1 MPSKRREA
9 AAAESSEEEEDQQPD
24 EQGFGV
30 EDVEPDSDDYD
41 SGSEGASSSSA
52 DESEE
57 EFSSDGEDD
66 GEDDKASNASS
77 GGAHG
82 HESDYSSSEDERMVN
97 TVGDV
102 PMEWYE
108 HEEHIGY
115 DREGKKILRKTSKQD
130 RIDSWLSGNDDK
142 SGWRTVY
149 DEVNDEKVK
158 LTPSE
163 VEILTRV
170 ADGKF
175 PHSDFDQY
183 APMMRMKQHVAG
195 GIHPL
200 YNATE
205 PKARFVPSKWEAK
218 AVIKIVRAMRRGDI
232 KPPETEAEREA
243 KERQGFLLWGD
254 DDRAEDPEDMS
265 KAARARK
272 LMQVSAPKVAPP
284 GHAESYNPPAE
295 YLPSEEEVMAWKDLA
310 PEDRPYNF
318 EPTGFGSMRQV
329 PAYGR
334 FVNERFER
342 CLDLYLCPRT
352 KRTRLNIDP
361 ESLVPKLPK
370 PSELRPFPTEI
381 SVVFK
386 GHDARIRSISVDPS
400 GQWLASASDDKTVR
414 LWEVETGRQMGQW
427 TVEDAV
433 ECVAFNP
440 NPEFLLLAF
449 AVGTR
454 VGLLIPGKGVGN
466 EQVRKRTL
474 AVVQPFAEVAKVADG
489 EKGPAA
495 TWESAAKSE
504 WSKEE
509 ERGVVCSVRHSKRV
523 SHIAWHRKGDYF
535 ATCMSKAVANAV
547 LIHRLVRQ
555 LAHRST
561 LSLAIDFCKRSCCRS
576 RVRLHVTLKLFAC
589 LCVWLC
595 PYGYATAGS
604 KADDEPVQADKGHAE
619 PRRVPS

>member
-1 MPSKRREA
+1 MASKRRDADE
-9 AAAESSEEEEDQQPD
+9 AESSEEEEQQ
-24 EQGFGV
+24 EAAAFGV
-30 EDVEPDSDDYD
+30 VDVEPDSDDYD
-41 SGSEGASSSSA
+41 SGSEGESSSSA

-57 EFSSDGEDD
+57 EYSSE
-66 GEDDKASNASS
+66 EQEESEEES
-77 GGAHG
+77 GGDGKKGAAAG
-82 HESDYSSSEDERMVN
+82 GSGGSGGGGDESGYSSSEDERMVN
-97 TVGDV
+97 TVGNV

-142 SGWRTVY
+142 AGWRTVY

-158 LTPSE
+158 LTPKE
-163 VEILTRV
+163 VDILTRV

-183 APMMRMKQHVAG
+183 APMLRMKQHVAG

-200 YNATE
+200 INPTE

-218 AVIKIVRAMRRGDI
+218 AVVKIVRAMRRGDI
-232 KPPETEAEREA
+232 KPPETEAEKEA
-243 KERQGFLLWGD
+243 KERQGYLLWGD
-254 DDRAEDPEDMS
+254 DDRAEDPENMS

-295 YLPSEEEVMAWKDLA
+295 YLPSEEELMAWKDMA
-310 PEDRPYNF
+310 PEDRPHNF
-318 EPTGFGSMRQV
+318 DPTKFGSMRQI

-414 LWEVETGRQMGQW
+414 LWEVETGRQVGSW
-427 TVEDAV
+427 LLEDVV

-440 NPEFLLLAF
+440 
-449 AVGTR
+449 
-454 VGLLIPGKGVGN
+454 
-466 EQVRKRTL
+466 
-474 AVVQPFAEVAKVADG
+474 
-489 EKGPAA
+489 
-495 TWESAAKSE
+495 
-504 WSKEE
+504 
-509 ERGVVCSVRHSKRV
+509 CSVRS
-523 SHIAWHRKGDYF
+523 Y
-535 ATCMSKAVANAV
+535 
-547 LIHRLVRQ
+547 
-555 LAHRST
+555 
-561 LSLAIDFCKRSCCRS
+561 
-576 RVRLHVTLKLFAC
+576 
-589 LCVWLC
+589 
-595 PYGYATAGS
+595 
-604 KADDEPVQADKGHAE
+604 
-619 PRRVPS
+619 VPSMHSC

>member
-1 MPSKRREA
+1 MASKRRGAVE
-9 AAAESSEEEEDQQPD
+9 AESSEEEEDL
-24 EQGFGV
+24 EQEEEAFGV
-30 EDVEPDSDDYD
+30 EDVEPDSDDYN
-41 SGSEGASSSSA
+41 SGSEGASSSA

-57 EFSSDGEDD
+57 EFSSDEEEDKDDEDSD
-66 GEDDKASNASS
+66 GE
-77 GGAHG
+77 GGARG
-82 HESDYSSSEDERMVN
+82 GGGNESDYSSSEDERMVN
-97 TVGDV
+97 TVGNV

-115 DREGKKILRKTSKQD
+115 DREGKKIMRKTTKQD

-142 SGWRTVY
+142 AGWRTVY

-158 LTPSE
+158 LTPKE
-163 VEILTRV
+163 VDILTRL

-183 APMMRMKQHVAG
+183 APMMRMKKHVAG

-200 YNATE
+200 INPTE

-218 AVIKIVRAMRRGDI
+218 AVVKIVRAMRRGDI
-232 KPPETEAEREA
+232 KPPETEAEKEA
-243 KERQGFLLWGD
+243 KERQGYLLWGD
-254 DDRAEDPEDMS
+254 DDRADDPENLS

-295 YLPSEEEVMAWKDLA
+295 YLPSEEELLAWKDMA
-310 PEDRPYNF
+310 PEDRPHNF
-318 EPTGFGSMRQV
+318 DPTQFGSMRQI

-400 GQWLASASDDKTVR
+400 GQWLASGSDDKTVR
-414 LWEVETGRQMGQW
+414 LWEAETGRQVASW
-427 TVEDAV
+427 LLEDVV

-440 NPEFLLLAF
+440 
-449 AVGTR
+449 
-454 VGLLIPGKGVGN
+454 
-466 EQVRKRTL
+466 
-474 AVVQPFAEVAKVADG
+474 
-489 EKGPAA
+489 
-495 TWESAAKSE
+495 
-504 WSKEE
+504 
-509 ERGVVCSVRHSKRV
+509 CSVRSLALMPCTRALLFLRGPALLCDGAMPALTGALRCVATGFPAARGRGGHAGWVADPRQGRRQRAGSGAHPCGGAALCRERKGARWREGTRGHLGVGSEKRV
-523 SHIAWHRKGDYF
+523 EQGGGTGD
-535 ATCMSKAVANAV
+535 CMQ
-547 LIHRLVRQ
+547 R
-555 LAHRST
+555 
-561 LSLAIDFCKRSCCRS
+561 
-576 RVRLHVTLKLFAC
+576 
-589 LCVWLC
+589 
-595 PYGYATAGS
+595 
-604 KADDEPVQADKGHAE
+604 
-619 PRRVPS
+619 

>member
-1 MPSKRREA
+1 
-9 AAAESSEEEEDQQPD
+9 
-24 EQGFGV
+24 
-30 EDVEPDSDDYD
+30 
-41 SGSEGASSSSA
+41 
-52 DESEE
+52 
-57 EFSSDGEDD
+57 
-66 GEDDKASNASS
+66 
-77 GGAHG
+77 
-82 HESDYSSSEDERMVN
+82 
-97 TVGDV
+97 
-102 PMEWYE
+102 
-108 HEEHIGY
+108 
-115 DREGKKILRKTSKQD
+115 
-130 RIDSWLSGNDDK
+130 
-142 SGWRTVY
+142 
-149 DEVNDEKVK
+149 
-158 LTPSE
+158 
-163 VEILTRV
+163 
-170 ADGKF
+170 
-175 PHSDFDQY
+175 
-183 APMMRMKQHVAG
+183 
-195 GIHPL
+195 
-200 YNATE
+200 
-205 PKARFVPSKWEAK
+205 
-218 AVIKIVRAMRRGDI
+218 
-232 KPPETEAEREA
+232 
-243 KERQGFLLWGD
+243 
-254 DDRAEDPEDMS
+254 
-265 KAARARK
+265 
-272 LMQVSAPKVAPP
+272 
-284 GHAESYNPPAE
+284 
-295 YLPSEEEVMAWKDLA
+295 MAWKDLA

-427 TVEDAV
+427 TVEEAV

-509 ERGVVCSVRHSKRV
+509 ERGIACSVRHSKRV

-555 LAHRST
+555 LAHRSI
-561 LSLAIDFCKRSCCRS
+561 LSLTIDFRKPSCCRS
-576 RVRLHVTLKLFAC
+576 RLRLHATLKLFAC
-589 LCVWLC
+589 LCGVWLC
-595 PYGYATAGS
+595 PCGYATAGS

>member
-1 MPSKRREA
+1 MRPPLSD
-9 AAAESSEEEEDQQPD
+9 EEDASQPD
-24 EQGFGV
+24 DDSTFDV
-30 EDVEPDSDDYD
+30 EDVQPGSDDYD

-57 EFSSDGEDD
+57 EFSSEEESDDAKHPDG
-66 GEDDKASNASS
+66 NL
-77 GGAHG
+77 
-82 HESDYSSSEDERMVN
+82 SDYSSSEDERMVN
-97 TVGDV
+97 TVGNV

-115 DREGKKILRKTSKQD
+115 DREGKKIMRKTSKQD

-142 SGWRTVY
+142 AGWRTVY
-149 DEVNDEKVK
+149 DEVNDEKIK
-158 LTPSE
+158 LTPKE
-163 VEILTRV
+163 VDILTRV

-175 PHSDFDQY
+175 PHGEFDQY
-183 APMMRMKQHVAG
+183 APMMRMKEGMHVAG

-243 KERQGFLLWGD
+243 KERAGFLLWGED
-254 DDRAEDPEDMS
+254 GEAEDPADMS

-295 YLPSEEEVMAWKDLA
+295 YLPSEEEILAWKEMA

-318 EPTGFGSMRQV
+318 EPTGFGSLRQV

-386 GHDARIRSISVDPS
+386 GHDARIRSISCDPS
-400 GQWLASASDDKTVR
+400 GQYLASASDDKTVR
-414 LWEVETGRQMGQW
+414 LWEVETGRQLGSW
-427 TVEDAV
+427 TLEDAS
-433 ECVAFNP
+433 P
-440 NPEFLLLAF
+440 Q
-449 AVGTR
+449 T
-454 VGLLIPGKGVGN
+454 IPATACFSRGASDRSFVVSGRGVRG
-466 EQVRKRTL
+466 
-474 AVVQPFAEVAKVADG
+474 VQPQSGVSCFGVCGWHARWFA
-489 EKGPAA
+489 GP
-495 TWESAAKSE
+495 WQ
-504 WSKEE
+504 
-509 ERGVVCSVRHSKRV
+509 RH
-523 SHIAWHRKGDYF
+523 
-535 ATCMSKAVANAV
+535 
-547 LIHRLVRQ
+547 RQ
-555 LAHRST
+555 
-561 LSLAIDFCKRSCCRS
+561 
-576 RVRLHVTLKLFAC
+576 
-589 LCVWLC
+589 
-595 PYGYATAGS
+595 
-604 KADDEPVQADKGHAE
+604 
-619 PRRVPS
+619 

>member
-1 MPSKRREA
+1 MQ
-9 AAAESSEEEEDQQPD
+9 AESSEEEQ
-24 EQGFGV
+24 EQEQEEEAFGV
-30 EDVEPDSDDYD
+30 EDVEPDSEDYS
-41 SGSEGASSSSA
+41 SGSEGASSSA

-57 EFSSDGEDD
+57 EFSSDEDEDKDDEDSD
-66 GEDDKASNASS
+66 GE
-77 GGAHG
+77 GGARG
-82 HESDYSSSEDERMVN
+82 GDESDYSSSEDERMVN
-97 TVGDV
+97 TVGNV

-115 DREGKKILRKTSKQD
+115 DREGKKIMRKTSKQD

-158 LTPSE
+158 LTPKE
-163 VEILTRV
+163 VDILTRL

-183 APMMRMKQHVAG
+183 APMLRMKKHVAG

-200 YNATE
+200 INPTE

-218 AVIKIVRAMRRGDI
+218 AVVKIVRAMRRGDI
-232 KPPETEAEREA
+232 KPPETEAEKEA
-243 KERQGFLLWGD
+243 KERQGYLLWGD
-254 DDRAEDPEDMS
+254 DDRADDPENLS

-295 YLPSEEEVMAWKDLA
+295 YLPSEEELLAWKDMA

-318 EPTGFGSMRQV
+318 DPTKFGSMRQI

-386 GHDARIRSISVDPS
+386 GHDARICSISVDPS

-414 LWEVETGRQMGQW
+414 LWEVETGRQVASW
-427 TVEDAV
+427 LLEDVV

-440 NPEFLLLAF
+440 
-449 AVGTR
+449 
-454 VGLLIPGKGVGN
+454 
-466 EQVRKRTL
+466 
-474 AVVQPFAEVAKVADG
+474 
-489 EKGPAA
+489 
-495 TWESAAKSE
+495 
-504 WSKEE
+504 
-509 ERGVVCSVRHSKRV
+509 CSVRSLSINALETRAAH
-523 SHIAWHRKGDYF
+523 F
-535 ATCMSKAVANAV
+535 AKSSIVVPHGHACLDRRSAVYTGFPAA
-547 LIHRLVRQ
+547 
-555 LAHRST
+555 
-561 LSLAIDFCKRSCCRS
+561 RSCGGHACWAADS
-576 RVRLHVTLKLFAC
+576 RQRHRQR
-589 LCVWLC
+589 
-595 PYGYATAGS
+595 AGS
-604 KADDEPVQADKGHAE
+604 GAHPCGGAALCRE
-619 PRRVPS
+619 R